1 MTRED
6 FENGLIAKLK
16 GIKAFYKQ
24 YNPQAFEEGN
34 NVYLSMFINGD
45 FISAN
50 NRYFVQNENNPDCTL
65 VVNCSKRGDNPIQHV
80 GEELV

>member
-1 MTRED
+1 MTRDD
-6 FENGLIAKLK
+6 FENGLIAKIED
-16 GIKAFYKQ
+16 IKAFYKQ

-50 NRYFVQNENNPDCTL
+50 NRYFVQNENNPDCTFA
-65 VVNCSKRGDNPIQHV
+65 VNCSKRGDNPIHH
-80 GEELV
+80 ERAFL